1 MNIGKFSVS
10 NPVLVNIAMIAILVM
25 GFVSLSRLPREAM
38 SNVDFSWVFI
48 ATPYPGATAEQIEK
62 SVTIPV
68 EEEVSDVDHI
78 KRISSQ
84 TSQGVSFVSVEFED
98 DIARDDFLRL
108 FQDVRAEFDKVDLPD
123 GTMEPWIDE
132 FSTADFMPIITL
144 NLKGDVDDET
154 INRLA
159 RELRDKILD
168 IDNVSKVEI
177 VGGRERE
184 VWVEVNRDR
193 MEALGISLDE
203 IINALKYRNLNV
215 PGGVLEE
222 ETRRY
227 LLQTLGEIDDY
238 RDFSEVIVRRRPGM
252 GSVKVGDI
260 ATVNPGLA
268 PTQHDVRFNGEKAI
282 SLNISKKRDG
292 NSIRIVNQVRETA
305 DRFAESM
312 PPGLSI
318 HYFNDTSLLIREVVD
333 VLSKNALMGFVTLVL
348 VLLVFIGV
356 RNSIIT
362 ALGIPITFA
371 ITFMFMEA
379 VGESLNGN
387 SLFALV
393 MVLGMIVD
401 HAIVIIE
408 NAYRH
413 RQMGL
418 SSRDAAIVGTN
429 EVIKPV
435 ISGTLT
441 TVAAF
446 LPMMLLPGIM
456 GKFMRIIPMVVCLA
470 LAASTL
476 EALIFLP
483 SHFAD
488 WGTKAKEMKE
498 GFIGRWQGSFRRLVT
513 VVFRHRYLTLF
524 ATLMAIVV
532 SAGLATQIKQN
543 LYAGEEFTMFFIDLE
558 LPIGTP
564 RPVTN
569 RVASR
574 FEQRILP
581 LIGNGEVHSI
591 TTQVGFMAND
601 DDWVTNSNV
610 AQITVDVV
618 ERKEGRERPIRDIM
632 EDVKAMCSDIPGA
645 DVVNYRM
652 VNNGPPVD
660 KPVTFRIQGESYDDM
675 VAVAEEYV
683 EMLEQ
688 YESDSGLYNI
698 GHDYERGYPELRI
711 QINEERAA
719 DLGLNAGLIGLHIRN
734 SFEGAEATTYFEQD
748 DEIDVIVKWAEP
760 YRVSIDDVLQMK
772 FPAPAA
778 GADGAPRMVP
788 FSTVASIERGRGV
801 AEIRRGDQQREV
813 TVTAES
819 YNKDMVARVVMP
831 KVEETW
837 EDRYRKTYP
846 ELSLVVGGEFAEFGK
861 VVSDLLRLLGVGL
874 FLMYVILGAQ
884 FKSFFQPLII
894 GTAISFAF
902 VGCVLFLLIS
912 GTPLSIVVMF
922 AGVALTGI
930 CVNDSIVLISFIN
943 GLRRR
948 GVPTHEAVVEGCGV
962 RLRPIILTS
971 VTTIGGLFPMAVG
984 LGGRSDIWAPMA
996 STIMFGLLFST
1007 VGTLLVIPCLYGIF
1021 DDMAVKFGF
1030 TMRLEGEESS
1040 DSDDKGAY
1048 TQQPVLT
1055 GAQHA
1060 SE

>member
-25 GFVSLSRLPREAM
+25 GYISLSRLPREAM
-38 SNVDFSWVFI
+38 SNVDFSWVFM
-48 ATPYPGATAEQIEK
+48 AVPYPGATAEEVEK
-62 SVTIPV
+62 SVTIPI
-68 EEEVSDVDHI
+68 EEEVSDIDHI
-78 KRISSQ
+78 KRISSES
-84 TSQGVSFVSVEFED
+84 SQGVAFVSVEFED
-98 DIARDDFLRL
+98 DISRSDFLRL
-108 FQDVRAEFDKVDLPD
+108 FQDVRTEFDKVELPD
-123 GTMEPWIDE
+123 GTMEPWVEE

-144 NLKGDVDDET
+144 NLKGEVGDET
-154 INRLA
+154 INRTA
-159 RELRDKILD
+159 RELREKILD

-184 VWVEVNRDR
+184 VWVEVDRDR
-193 MEALGISLDE
+193 LEALGLSLDE
-203 IINALKYRNLNV
+203 VINALKYRNLNV

-222 ETRRY
+222 QTRRY

-238 RDFSEVIVRRRPGM
+238 REFSEVIVRRRPGM

-260 ATVNPGLA
+260 ATVNRGMA
-268 PTQHDVRFNGEKAI
+268 PTVHDVRFNGEKAI
-282 SLNISKKRDG
+282 SLNISKKQQG
-292 NSIRIVNQVRETA
+292 NSIRIVNQVQETV
-305 DRFAESM
+305 DEFSKSL
-312 PPGLSI
+312 PPGLSV

-333 VLSKNALMGFVTLVL
+333 VLSKNALMGFFTLVL
-348 VLLVFIGV
+348 VLLIFIGV

-379 VGESLNGN
+379 YGESLNGN

-418 SSRDAAIVGTN
+418 SARDAAIVGTN

-435 ISGTLT
+435 VSGTLT

-498 GFIGRWQGSFRRLVT
+498 GFIGRWQGSFRRLVA

-524 ATLMAIVV
+524 ATLFAIVV
-532 SAGLATQIKQN
+532 SAGLGTQIKQD
-543 LYAGEEFTMFFIDLE
+543 LYGGEEFTMFFVDLE

-564 RPVTN
+564 RSVTN

-574 FEQRILP
+574 FEERLLP
-581 LIGNGEVHSI
+581 LIGNGEIHSI
-591 TTQVGFMAND
+591 TTQVGFMAAD

-618 ERKEGRERPIRDIM
+618 ERKEGRERPIRRIMDDI
-632 EDVKAMCSDIPGA
+632 KAMCSDIPGA

-652 VNNGPPVD
+652 VNNGPPAD
-660 KPVTFRIQGESYDDM
+660 PPVTFRVQGESYDDM
-675 VAVAEEYV
+675 VAVANEYV

-698 GHDYERGYPELRI
+698 AHDYQRGYPELRI
-711 QINEERAA
+711 AINEERAA
-719 DLGLNAGLIGLHIRN
+719 ELGLNAGLIGLYIRN
-734 SFEGAEATTYFEQD
+734 SFDGAEATSYFEED
-748 DEIDVIVKWAEP
+748 DELDVIVKWAEP
-760 YRVSIDDVLQMK
+760 YRASVNDVLQMK

-778 GADGAPRMVP
+778 DGGAPRMVP
-788 FSTVASIERGRGV
+788 FSTVASIERGRGI
-801 AEIRRGDQQREV
+801 AEIKRGDRKREV

-819 YNKDMVARVVMP
+819 YDKDFAARTVMP
-831 KVEETW
+831 KVQEAW
-837 EDRYRKTYP
+837 EQRYKKTYP
-846 ELSLVVGGEFAEFGK
+846 RLSLEVGGEFAEFGK

-902 VGCVLFLLIS
+902 VGCVLFLVIS

-948 GVPTHEAVVEGCGV
+948 GVPTHRAVVEGCGV

-971 VTTIGGLFPMAVG
+971 VTTIGGLFPMAIG

-1030 TMRLEGEESS
+1030 TMRLEGEDASGDDENLSF
-1040 DSDDKGAY
+1040 DSKS
-1048 TQQPVLT
+1048 VLT

-1060 SE
+1060 NE